1 MKTRAL
7 MLTPKQVA
15 ERHSVDVDNVL
26 AWIRSGEL
34 PAINVGANETVAR
47 DTGSTLSIWLHSSI
61 DAKCGRKLLRCT
73 NRRPRS
79 QPRDVIE
86 FF

>member
-34 PAINVGANETVAR
+34 PAINVGKRNGRPRYRVDVVDLAAFE
-47 DTGSTLSIWLHSSI
+47 I
-61 DAKCGRKLLRCT
+61 DAKCGRKLLRA
-73 NRRPRS
+73 
-79 QPRDVIE
+79 QPSTPE
-86 FF
+86 PAT